1 MTKNLQ
7 CIVRLD
13 EEEREKAIALSREMK
28 ISVSALLRSVLYQRI
43 PRTPKKEV
51 VKALLRM
58 GDARNQIE
66 ELLEVI
72 PSEHQRKLREFA
84 EALDEVERAILI
96 CQ

>member
-1 MTKNLQ
+1 MNKIMR
-7 CIVRLD
+7 CAIVLD
-13 EEEREKAIALSREMK
+13 EEEREKAIALSEEMK
-28 ISVSALLRSVLYQRI
+28 ISVSALFRSVLYERI